1 MNTQYKA
8 VFNFY
13 KNGNYRNKCND
24 TNILLFKNLVAP
36 IFVEARNEVID
47 VTNDLLEGWNNEF
60 NETHPGMDGMT
71 VEYENFIIEKYKP
84 FVNEINKRYGFTKK
98 LWWLDYEM
106 IYEDED
112 ECHSDFVFKIK
123 LGNDIY
129 SCVITLK
136 EM

>member
-8 VFNFY
+8 VFHFY
-13 KNGNYRNKCND
+13 KNGDYENESKDANVLNLKD
-24 TNILLFKNLVAP
+24 LVAP
-36 IFVEARNEVID
+36 IFVETRNEVID
-47 VTNDLLEGWNNEF
+47 VTNELLESWNNEF
-60 NETHPGMDGMT
+60 NKTHPGMDGMT
-71 VEYENFIIEKYKP
+71 VEYENFIIEKFKP
-84 FVNEINKRYGFTKK
+84 FVNEINKKYGFTKK
-98 LWWLDYEM
+98 LWWLDYEI

-123 LGNDIY
+123 MGNDIY